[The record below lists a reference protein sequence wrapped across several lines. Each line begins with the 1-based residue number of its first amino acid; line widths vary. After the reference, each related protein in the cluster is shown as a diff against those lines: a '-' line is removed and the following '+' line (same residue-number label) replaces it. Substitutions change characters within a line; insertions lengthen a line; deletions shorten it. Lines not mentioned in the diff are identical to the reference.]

1 MTTTK
6 RPACGN
12 DCCACLSDIPNGGH
26 CYDCAHVARCV
37 MIFGQK
43 EGEPSC
49 QFIPSRFSPLASD
62 DPRRARCRCGH
73 PWAESHHATA
83 ACLGAVTP

>member
-26 CYDCAHVARCV
+26 
-37 MIFGQK
+37 
-43 EGEPSC
+43 SC